1 MRDIYLRFSSKE
13 EMRHQLLKSG
23 FEEND
28 GCLFHQDVCLD
39 IVGVIYSVVNESAEE
54 PEYIADEGWHT
65 NIRIID
71 DRIKFP
77 ELLPFIIEPK
87 SPSRVWA

>member
-13 EMRHQLLKSG
+13 EMQQQLIKSG

-28 GCLFHQDVCLD
+28 GWLFHPGVCLD
-39 IVGVIYSVVNESAEE
+39 IVGLIYTEGNDIEEE
-54 PEYIADEGWHT
+54 PEYKADEGWHA
-65 NIRIID
+65 NIRITD
-71 DRIKFP
+71 DSINFP
-77 ELLPFIIEPK
+77 ELLPFTIEPK